1 MASPKKPEAPES
13 AALSPLARF
22 ARLLSG
28 AEERFDLAEACL
40 MIAED
45 AYPGLDIERYLG
57 DIERMGVRLRARL
70 PESADAEQRV
80 IALNQF
86 LFDDLGYAAN
96 AGDYYDPRNSYLNEV
111 LERRTG
117 IPITLAVI
125 YMEVGRRIGLPL
137 EGVSFPGH
145 FLVRL
150 KLRGG
155 TLVLDPFSGGEPKSE
170 DELRELLRRVVAGT
184 GRSRD
189 AANELPLGQFLEPAG
204 RRQIVA
210 RVLRNLK
217 GIHRQSQDQQALLE
231 VMNRLIVAAP
241 EAHVELRDRGLLYQQ
256 LEAFRAA
263 LQDLAAYL
271 EREPEAPDATDIRA
285 RVVELTAL
293 CARLN

>member
-1 MASPKKPEAPES
+1 MCI
-13 AALSPLARF
+13 RD
-22 ARLLSG
+22 R
-28 AEERFDLAEACL
+28 
-40 MIAED
+40 
-45 AYPGLDIERYLG
+45 
-57 DIERMGVRLRARL
+57 
-70 PESADAEQRV
+70 
-80 IALNQF
+80 
-86 LFDDLGYAAN
+86 
-96 AGDYYDPRNSYLNEV
+96 
-111 LERRTG
+111 
-117 IPITLAVI
+117 
-125 YMEVGRRIGLPL
+125 
-137 EGVSFPGH
+137 
-145 FLVRL
+145 
-150 KLRGG
+150 
-155 TLVLDPFSGGEPKSE
+155 
-170 DELRELLRRVVAGT
+170 LRRVVAGT

-204 RRQIVA
+204 KRQIVA

-231 VMNRLIVAAP
+231 VMNRLIIAAP